1 MSRDKLVE
9 KMARVIISLG
19 EAGVDGEVCAEAMEC
34 GFGLDLCVAFVLR
47 AAAIADVEVVIDR

>member
-1 MSRDKLVE
+1 MSRDRLIE

-19 EAGVDGEVCAEAMEC
+19 EAGVDADVCADAMEC

-47 AAAIADVEVVIDR
+47 AADLSGVDVVIDR

>member
-1 MSRDKLVE
+1 MGRDRLIE

-19 EAGVDGEVCAEAMEC
+19 EAGVDADVCADAMEC